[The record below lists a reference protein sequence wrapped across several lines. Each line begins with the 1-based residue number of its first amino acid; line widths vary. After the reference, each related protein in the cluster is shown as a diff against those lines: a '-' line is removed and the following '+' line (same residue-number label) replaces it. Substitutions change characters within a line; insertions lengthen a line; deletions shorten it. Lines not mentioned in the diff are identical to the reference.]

1 MQFSVPASKRGSSA
15 DVHEDLTRTLLVI
28 QEHVTR
34 LDEGMFNG
42 ILRDP
47 EDDVPT
53 DPLAD
58 PSTDLS
64 GCELVNIAVSPH
76 EHETPNPCRIQ
87 KWRRKLQ
94 KSQRRLKMKTL
105 CSSVC

>member
-1 MQFSVPASKRGSSA
+1 MDSWKSVWWQ
-15 DVHEDLTRTLLVI
+15 VI

-42 ILRDP
+42 ILQDP

-64 GCELVNIAVSPH
+64 GCELVNMDVSPR

-87 KWRRKLQ
+87 QWRRKLQ
-94 KSQRRLKMKTL
+94 QSQRRLKMKTL

>member
-1 MQFSVPASKRGSSA
+1 
-15 DVHEDLTRTLLVI
+15 
-28 QEHVTR
+28 VTR

-42 ILRDP
+42 ILRVP

-64 GCELVNIAVSPH
+64 G
-76 EHETPNPCRIQ
+76 T
-87 KWRRKLQ
+87 
-94 KSQRRLKMKTL
+94 SQY
-105 CSSVC
+105 S